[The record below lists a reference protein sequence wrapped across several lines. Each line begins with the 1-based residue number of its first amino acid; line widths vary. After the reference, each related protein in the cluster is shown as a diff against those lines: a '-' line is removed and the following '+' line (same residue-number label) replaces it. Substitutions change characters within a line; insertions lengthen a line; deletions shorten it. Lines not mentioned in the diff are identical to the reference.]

1 MKNKLKRIQNDRGGK
16 KYGGEC
22 DRYIYMFFYLFKFVV
37 VTHPARIIRAQGILE
52 GRKPYETAW

>member
-22 DRYIYMFFYLFKFVV
+22 DRYIYICFFICLN
-37 VTHPARIIRAQGILE
+37 LL
-52 GRKPYETAW
+52 W